1 MRDGALGIGPG
12 EWGITHMGKT
22 QVRAT
27 LLATTAVLTIIA
39 SANAGPNLVADPG
52 FESGAFGIWTSGGSI
67 ENSIRGANVP
77 GFTVTSPRSGGFA
90 FSGGCIGAA
99 CVTVGPTG
107 VGGPGSIR
115 QNINLQPGIYQGS
128 FYYQSVGGTN
138 RLAASLGNYTPIDR
152 TNIAAAPYTR
162 FQFVAAASGGSTKL
176 AFGVQNDPDYDRID
190 DVRLELVDDG
200 RGNNI
205 AAAAQTVAVQASR
218 EFLDRLQGRFGHAG
232 SPIQMASV
240 RETVVADAGGMT
252 YVNAGGKYRAFLSVF
267 GSDAEWD
274 DSATEADR
282 RGMSAGIEVAA
293 ASSLDVGI
301 AFSLSR
307 SEFSTQTLFTANEGE
322 ASEYLGA
329 IYAHWSPSSAP
340 VYFNVIGGYGKS
352 SNDFGRTSFFDLGF
366 DSVIDSVGAQDVDS
380 SQWFAS
386 AEFGFDWAVS
396 EKFMLTPFARI
407 DGAWVDQDGYTEVQS
422 PGSLMVPA
430 VVAGR
435 DFDAV
440 RSVLGVRAEVGLD
453 IGRGGK
459 LGGKVGWAHDFE
471 QDRFV
476 TFTETTGPVSFA
488 GVTGAATPAE
498 DAVVA
503 GASLELA
510 VSDQASVYAG
520 YNGDFAD
527 EQEIHAGEVGLRVTW

>member
-1 MRDGALGIGPG
+1 
-12 EWGITHMGKT
+12 MGKT

-39 SANAGPNLVADPG
+39 SANANVVGDPG
-52 FESGAFGIWTSGGSI
+52 FESGAFGTWVSGGDV
-67 ENSIRGANVP
+67 ENSISNIN
-77 GFTVTSPRSGGFA
+77 PRTDT
-90 FSGGCIGAA
+90 FSFRGGCVGGGCVVVGGA
-99 CVTVGPTG
+99 G
-107 VGGPGSIR
+107 VSGPGSIT
-115 QNINLQPGIYQGS
+115 QTINLAPGIYQGA
-128 FYYQSVGGTN
+128 FHYQSFGGTN
-138 RLAASLGNYTPIDR
+138 QLAASLGNNTVINQ
-152 TNIAAAPYTR
+152 TNLAAAPYTR
-162 FQFVAAASGGSTKL
+162 YSFVSAASGGNTTL
-176 AFGVQNDPDYDRID
+176 AFGLRNDPVWDYID
-190 DVRLELVDDG
+190 DVSLVRVDDG
-200 RGNNI
+200 EGNNI

-218 EFLDRLQGRFGHAG
+218 EFLDRLQGRFSHAG
-232 SPIQMASV
+232 SPIQSASV
-240 RETVVADAGGMT
+240 RETVVASAGGLN

-267 GSDAEWD
+267 GSDGEWD

-282 RGMSAGIEVAA
+282 RGLSAGIEVAA
-293 ASSLDVGI
+293 ASTLDIGV

-307 SEFSTQTLFTANEGE
+307 SDFSTQTAFTANSGE

-329 IYAHWSPSSAP
+329 VYAHWSPSSAP
-340 VYFNVIGGYGKS
+340 VYLNLVGGYGKS
-352 SNDFGRTSFFDLGF
+352 SNDLTRTSFFDLGF
-366 DSVIDSVGAQDVDS
+366 DAVIDSVGAQDVDAE
-380 SQWFAS
+380 QWFAS
-386 AEFGFDWAVS
+386 AEFGFDWSVS
-396 EKFMLTPFARI
+396 ERFVLTPFARI
-407 DGAWVDQDGYTEVQS
+407 DGAWVEQDGYAEVQS

-430 VVAGR
+430 AVAGR
-435 DFDAV
+435 DFDAL

-471 QDRFV
+471 QDRLV
-476 TFTETTGPVSFA
+476 AFTETTGPVSFSGIA
-488 GVTGAATPAE
+488 GAATPAE

>member
-1 MRDGALGIGPG
+1 
-12 EWGITHMGKT
+12 MGKT

-27 LLATTAVLTIIA
+27 LLATTAVLTLIA
-39 SANAGPNLVADPG
+39 SANANVVLDPG
-52 FESGAFGIWTSGGSI
+52 FESGAFGTWVNSGGSGL
-67 ENSIRGANVP
+67 NSIGGPARTGA
-77 GFTVTSPRSGGFA
+77 FA
-90 FSGGCIGAA
+90 FDGGCVGAP
-99 CVTVGPTG
+99 CVVVGPTG
-107 VGGPGSIR
+107 VSGGGTIS
-115 QNINLQPGIYQGS
+115 QVLNLQPGIYQGS
-128 FYYQSVGGTN
+128 FYLENIPGTPN
-138 RLAASLGNYTPIDR
+138 HFAVSLGNNTVFDR
-152 TNIAAAPYTR
+152 TDLASATYR
-162 FQFVAAASGGSTKL
+162 QFNYVSAVSGGATSL
-176 AFGVQNDPDYDRID
+176 VLGIQQDPSFSNID
-190 DVRLELVDDG
+190 DVSLVMVDDG
-200 RGNNI
+200 EGNNI

-218 EFLDRLQGRFGHAG
+218 EFLDRLHGRFNHAG
-232 SPIQMASV
+232 SPIRTAAV
-240 RETVVADAGGMT
+240 RETVLADAGGMS

-282 RGMSAGIEVAA
+282 RGLSAGIEAA
-293 ASSLDVGI
+293 VTSSLDIGV

-340 VYFNVIGGYGKS
+340 VYLNLIGGYGQ
-352 SNDFGRTSFFDLGF
+352 SNNEFGRTSFFDIGF
-366 DSVIDSVGAQDVDS
+366 DAIVDSVGAQDVDS

-396 EKFMLTPFARI
+396 QRFTLTPFARI
-407 DGAWVDQDGYTEVQS
+407 DGAWVEQDGYAEAPS

-435 DFDAV
+435 DFDAL

-488 GVTGAATPAE
+488 GLAGAATPAE

-503 GASLELA
+503 GATLELA

>member
-1 MRDGALGIGPG
+1 
-12 EWGITHMGKT
+12 MGKT

-27 LLATTAVLTIIA
+27 LLATTAVLTLIAAANSA
-39 SANAGPNLVADPG
+39 SANLLTNPG
-52 FESGAFGIWTSGGSI
+52 FQDSNVLLAPWVSGGTFSVAPGFGVSGS
-67 ENSIRGANVP
+67 NSAATSCAVAACVVVGAGVSGTGTITQSVNLAPGIYRASFAGRSFSGTPIQVASSLGANV
-77 GFTVTSPRSGGFA
+77 GVNTTDSSATFKQ
-90 FSGGCIGAA
+90 FSFISAA
-99 CVTVGPTG
+99 
-107 VGGPGSIR
+107 VGGPTNFVIGAE
-115 QNINLQPGIYQGS
+115 
-128 FYYQSVGGTN
+128 GGGGVYDVDNT
-138 RLAASLGNYTPIDR
+138 SL
-152 TNIAAAPYTR
+152 
-162 FQFVAAASGGSTKL
+162 VM
-176 AFGVQNDPDYDRID
+176 
-190 DVRLELVDDG
+190 VDDG
-200 RGNNI
+200 EGNNI

-218 EFLDRLQGRFGHAG
+218 EFLDRLQGRFSHAG
-232 SPIQMASV
+232 SPIQSASV
-240 RETVVADAGGMT
+240 RETVVASAGGLN

-282 RGMSAGIEVAA
+282 RGLSAGIEAA
-293 ASSLDVGI
+293 VGSSLDIGV

-340 VYFNVIGGYGKS
+340 VYLNVIGGYGQS
-352 SNDFGRTSFFDLGF
+352 SNDFSRTSLVGLG
-366 DSVIDSVGAQDVDS
+366 SVGAQEVDS

-386 AEFGFDWAVS
+386 AEFGFDWTVS
-396 EKFMLTPFARI
+396 ERFMVTPFARI
-407 DGAWVDQDGYTEVQS
+407 DGAWLEQDGYAELPA
-422 PGSLMVPA
+422 PGALLVPA

-435 DFDAV
+435 DFDAL
-440 RSVLGVRAEVGLD
+440 RSILGVRAEVGLD

-476 TFTETTGPVSFA
+476 TFTETTGPVTFA
-488 GVTGAATPAE
+488 GAAGAATPAE

-503 GASLELA
+503 GANLELS
-510 VSDQASVYAG
+510 VSDQASVYVG

>member
-1 MRDGALGIGPG
+1 
-12 EWGITHMGKT
+12 MGKT

-27 LLATTAVLTIIA
+27 LLATTAVLSLIA
-39 SANAGPNLVADPG
+39 SANANVVLDPG
-52 FESGAFGIWTSGGSI
+52 FESGAFGPWVSGGSGF
-67 ENSIRGANVP
+67 NSITGNFS
-77 GFTVTSPRSGGFA
+77 GTTPRTGSFA
-90 FSGGCIGAA
+90 FSGGCVGGGCVVVGA
-99 CVTVGPTG
+99 TG
-107 VGGPGSIR
+107 VSGPGSIT
-115 QNINLQPGIYQGS
+115 QTINLSPGIYQGA
-128 FYYQSVGGTN
+128 FYYRSVGGTN
-138 RLAASLGNYTPIDR
+138 QLASSLGNYTPINQ

-162 FQFVAAASGGSTKL
+162 YAFVAAVSGGATKL
-176 AFGVQNDPDYDRID
+176 AIGVRNDPDYDRID
-190 DVRLELVDDG
+190 DVSLVKVDDG
-200 RGNNI
+200 KGNNI
-205 AAAAQTVAVQASR
+205 AAAAQTVAVHASR
-218 EFLDRLQGRFGHAG
+218 EFLDRLQGRFSRAG
-232 SPIQMASV
+232 SPIQSASV
-240 RETVVADAGGMT
+240 RETVVASAGGLN

-267 GSDAEWD
+267 GSDGEWD

-282 RGMSAGIEVAA
+282 RGLSAGIEVAA
-293 ASSLDVGI
+293 ASTLDIGV

-307 SEFSTQTLFTANEGE
+307 SDFSTQTAFTANSGE

-329 IYAHWSPSSAP
+329 VYAHWSPSSAP
-340 VYFNVIGGYGKS
+340 VYLNLIGGYGKS
-352 SNDFGRTSFFDLGF
+352 SNDFTRTSSFDIGF
-366 DSVIDSVGAQDVDS
+366 DAVVDSVGAQEVDAE
-380 SQWFAS
+380 QWFAS
-386 AEFGFDWAVS
+386 AEFGFDWSVS
-396 EKFMLTPFARI
+396 ERFTLTPFARI
-407 DGAWVDQDGYTEVQS
+407 DGAWIEQDGYAEVQS

-430 VVAGR
+430 IVAGR
-435 DFDAV
+435 DFDAL

-476 TFTETTGPVSFA
+476 AFTETTGPVSFA
-488 GVTGAATPAE
+488 GIAGAATPAE

>member
-1 MRDGALGIGPG
+1 
-12 EWGITHMGKT
+12 MGKT

-39 SANAGPNLVADPG
+39 SANANVVGDPG
-52 FESGAFGIWTSGGSI
+52 FESGVFGTWVNSGGSGL
-67 ENSIRGANVP
+67 NSIGGPARTGA
-77 GFTVTSPRSGGFA
+77 FA
-90 FSGGCIGAA
+90 FDGGCVGAP
-99 CVTVGPTG
+99 CVVVGPTG
-107 VGGPGSIR
+107 VSGGGTIS
-115 QNINLQPGIYQGS
+115 QVLNLQPGIYQGS
-128 FYYQSVGGTN
+128 FYLENLPGTPN
-138 RLAASLGNYTPIDR
+138 RFAVSLGNNTVFDR
-152 TNIAAAPYTR
+152 TDLASNTYR
-162 FQFVAAASGGSTKL
+162 QFSYISAVSGGPTSL
-176 AFGVQNDPDYDRID
+176 VLGIRQDPSFSNID
-190 DVRLELVDDG
+190 DVSLVMVDDG
-200 RGNNI
+200 EGNNI

-218 EFLDRLQGRFGHAG
+218 EFLDRLQGRFSHAG
-232 SPIQMASV
+232 SPIQTASV
-240 RETVVADAGGMT
+240 RETVVASAGGLN

-267 GSDAEWD
+267 GSDGEWD

-282 RGMSAGIEVAA
+282 RGLSAGIEFAA
-293 ASSLDVGI
+293 GRTLDIGV

-307 SEFSTQTLFTANEGE
+307 SDFSTRTAFTANSGE

-329 IYAHWSPSSAP
+329 VYAHWSPSSAP
-340 VYFNVIGGYGKS
+340 VYVNLIAGYGQS
-352 SNDFGRTSFFDLGF
+352 SNDFARTSLVGLG
-366 DSVIDSVGAQDVDS
+366 SVGAEEVDS
-380 SQWFAS
+380 SQWFGS

-396 EKFMLTPFARI
+396 ERFTLTPFARI
-407 DGAWVDQDGYTEVQS
+407 DGATLDQDGYAEVPA
-422 PGSLMVPA
+422 PGALLVPA

-435 DFDAV
+435 DFDAL

-476 TFTETTGPVSFA
+476 TFTETTGLVSFA
-488 GVTGAATPAE
+488 GIAGAGTPAE
-498 DAVVA
+498 DALVA
-503 GASLELA
+503 GATLELA

>member
-1 MRDGALGIGPG
+1 
-12 EWGITHMGKT
+12 MGKT

-39 SANAGPNLVADPG
+39 SANANVVGDPG
-52 FESGAFGIWTSGGSI
+52 FESGAFGVWVSGGDGN
-67 ENSIRGANVP
+67 NSISNAA
-77 GFTVTSPRSGGFA
+77 PRTGTFH
-90 FSGGCIGAA
+90 FSGGCIGAP
-99 CVTVGPTG
+99 CVVVGGTG
-107 VGGPGSIR
+107 VSGPGSIT
-115 QNINLQPGIYQGS
+115 QTINLAPGIYQGA
-128 FYYQSVGGTN
+128 FYYDSNGGTN
-138 RLAASLGNYTPIDR
+138 RLAVSLGNNTVIDQS
-152 TNIAAAPYTR
+152 NIPAGPYTR
-162 FQFVAAASGGSTKL
+162 YSFVSAASGGNTNL
-176 AFGVQNDPDYDRID
+176 AFGIRNDPTFDYID
-190 DVRLELVDDG
+190 DVSLVMVDDG
-200 RGNNI
+200 EGNNI

-218 EFLDRLQGRFGHAG
+218 EFLDRLHGRFNHAG
-232 SPIQMASV
+232 SPIRTAAV

-274 DSATEADR
+274 DSAMEADR
-282 RGMSAGIEVAA
+282 RGVSAGIEAA
-293 ASSLDVGI
+293 VGSSLDIGV

-329 IYAHWSPSSAP
+329 VYAHWSPSSAP
-340 VYFNVIGGYGKS
+340 VYLNVIGGYGQS
-352 SNDFGRTSFFDLGF
+352 SNDFSRTSFFDLGF
-366 DSVIDSVGAQDVDS
+366 DTIVDSVGAQEVDT

-396 EKFMLTPFARI
+396 ERFTLTPFARI
-407 DGAWVDQDGYTEVQS
+407 DGAWLEQDGYAEAPS

-435 DFDAV
+435 DFDAL

-488 GVTGAATPAE
+488 GVAGAATPAE

-503 GASLELA
+503 GANLELS
-510 VSDQASVYAG
+510 VSDQASVYVG

>member
-12 EWGITHMGKT
+12 EWGTTQMGKT

-27 LLATTAVLTIIA
+27 LLATTAVLTLIA
-39 SANAGPNLVADPG
+39 SANANVVGDPG
-52 FESGAFGIWTSGGSI
+52 FESGVFGTWVSGGSGL
-67 ENSIRGANVP
+67 NSISGPA
-77 GFTVTSPRSGGFA
+77 RSGLSA
-90 FSGGCIGAA
+90 FSGGCIGAP
-99 CVTVGPTG
+99 CVVVGGTG
-107 VGGPGSIR
+107 VSGPGSVR
-115 QNINLQPGIYQGS
+115 QDINLAPGIYQGA
-128 FYYQSVGGTN
+128 FYYSSDGFTPAVNSN
-138 RLAASLGNYTPIDR
+138 RLAVSLGNHTPID
-152 TNIAAAPYTR
+152 ISDVPASGYTR
-162 FQFVAAASGGSTKL
+162 YSFVSAASGGLTRL
-176 AFGVQNDPDYDRID
+176 AFGIRQDPGFSEID
-190 DVRLELVDDG
+190 DVSLVMVDDG
-200 RGNNI
+200 EGNNI

-218 EFLDRLQGRFGHAG
+218 EFLDRLHGRFGHAG
-232 SPIQMASV
+232 SPIRTASV

-282 RGMSAGIEVAA
+282 RGLSAGIEIAA
-293 ASSLDVGI
+293 GSSLDVGV

-329 IYAHWSPSSAP
+329 VYAHWSPSSAP
-340 VYFNVIGGYGKS
+340 VYLNLIGGYGQS
-352 SNDFGRTSFFDLGF
+352 SNDFSRTSFFDLGF
-366 DSVIDSVGAQDVDS
+366 DAIIDSAGAQAVDS

-386 AEFGFDWAVS
+386 AEFGFDWAIAES
-396 EKFMLTPFARI
+396 FMLTPFARI
-407 DGAWVDQDGYTEVQS
+407 DGAWVEQDGYTEVLS

-430 VVAGR
+430 AVAGR
-435 DFDAV
+435 DFDAL

-476 TFTETTGPVSFA
+476 TFTETTGPVTFA
-488 GVTGAATPAE
+488 GVAGAATPAE

-503 GASLELA
+503 GANLELS
-510 VSDQASVYAG
+510 VSDQASVYVG

>member
-1 MRDGALGIGPG
+1 
-12 EWGITHMGKT
+12 MGKT
-22 QVRAT
+22 QVCAT
-27 LLATTAVLTIIA
+27 LLATTAVLTLIA
-39 SANAGPNLVADPG
+39 SANANVVLDPG
-52 FESGAFGIWTSGGSI
+52 FESGAFGPWVSGGSGF
-67 ENSIRGANVP
+67 NSITGNFS
-77 GFTVTSPRSGGFA
+77 GTTPRTGSFA
-90 FSGGCIGAA
+90 FSGGCVGAG
-99 CVTVGPTG
+99 CVVVGATG
-107 VGGPGSIR
+107 VSGPGSIT
-115 QNINLQPGIYQGS
+115 QTINLAPGIYQGA
-128 FYYQSVGGTN
+128 FYYRSVGGTN
-138 RLAASLGNYTPIDR
+138 QLAASLGNYTPINQ

-162 FQFVAAASGGSTKL
+162 YSFISAASGGATKL
-176 AFGVQNDPDYDRID
+176 AIGLRNDPDYDRVD
-190 DVRLELVDDG
+190 DVSLVMVDDG
-200 RGNNI
+200 KGNNI

-218 EFLDRLQGRFGHAG
+218 EFLDRLQGRFSHAG
-232 SPIQMASV
+232 SPIQSASV
-240 RETVVADAGGMT
+240 RETVVASAGGLN

-267 GSDAEWD
+267 GSDGEWD

-282 RGMSAGIEVAA
+282 RGLSAGIEIAA
-293 ASSLDVGI
+293 GRTLDIGV

-307 SEFSTQTLFTANEGE
+307 SDFSTRTAFTANSGE

-340 VYFNVIGGYGKS
+340 VYVNLIAGYGQS
-352 SNDFGRTSFFDLGF
+352 SNDFARTSLVGLG
-366 DSVIDSVGAQDVDS
+366 SVGAEEVDS
-380 SQWFAS
+380 SQWFGS
-386 AEFGFDWAVS
+386 AELGYDWAVS
-396 EKFMLTPFARI
+396 ERFTLTPFARI
-407 DGAWVDQDGYTEVQS
+407 DGATLDQDGYAEVPS
-422 PGSLMVPA
+422 PGALLVPA

-435 DFDAV
+435 DFDAL

-459 LGGKVGWAHDFE
+459 LGAKVGWAHDFE

-476 TFTETTGPVSFA
+476 TFTETTGPVSFS